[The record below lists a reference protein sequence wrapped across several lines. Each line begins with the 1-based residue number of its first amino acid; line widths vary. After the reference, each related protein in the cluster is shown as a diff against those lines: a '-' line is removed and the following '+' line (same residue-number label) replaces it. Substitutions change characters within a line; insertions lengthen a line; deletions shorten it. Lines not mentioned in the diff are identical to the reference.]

1 MRHVARLLG
10 TLVLLGIIAFGIL
23 ALGAVPA
30 KAAPG
35 APDLVISS
43 IRGCRNVEIIIM
55 PDPIPLP
62 WPPIIWPPIIRP
74 IQPRPRPG
82 DPIIPI
88 PRPPDWWKKIR
99 IINPGDGFKTLGGGD
114 LGLLKAPPGPIIP
127 PIPGPKP
134 LPLPKPSPGDK
145 VPFYSIIAEITVKN
159 IGDAPS
165 GPTHLKGRFGGKSWV
180 YLVGGLGPGEEA
192 TFYSEIY
199 LGFVKPQSIVS
210 ITATV
215 DPYGRVEEIS
225 EDNNSA
231 KYLLK

>member
-10 TLVLLGIIAFGIL
+10 TLVLLGAIAFGIVV
-23 ALGAVPA
+23 LGAVSA

-43 IRGCRNVEIIIM
+43 IRGCRSVEIIIM
-55 PDPIPLP
+55 PDPVPFP
-62 WPPIIWPPIIRP
+62 WPPIIWPPIVRP
-74 IQPRPRPG
+74 ILPRPRPG

-88 PRPPDWWKKIR
+88 PRPPGWWERIK
-99 IINPGDGFKTLGGGD
+99 IINPGDGSLKTLGGKD
-114 LGLLKAPPGPIIP
+114 LGLKLKLPILRP
-127 PIPGPKP
+127 RP
-134 LPLPKPSPGDK
+134 LPRPEPGDK
-145 VPFYSIIAEITVKN
+145 VPFYSVIAEIMVKN

-192 TFYSEIY
+192 IFYSEIY
-199 LGFVKPQSIVS
+199 LGFVKPQSVVS

-215 DPYGRVEEIS
+215 DPYGRIKEIS

-231 KYLLK
+231 KHLLN